1 MDFLF
6 NLISLLANL
15 FSIEDHFKKDND
27 AKTVINNNYNFY
39 VNNSSSNI
47 DPISRNINMSDR
59 SSLLL
64 LFFVLVFTLIVQLLL
79 TKTLNFIYPNLTWLR
94 RFEKGTILLNIILAL
109 LVITILVIRIIHF
122 KKRNFSL
129 RKVFAYNIPFLSTL
143 FFFVSSFAYESSIPS
158 SQISLTVSFLPLF
171 LISPII
177 IIFFFSYCIYNHAV
191 CTYSNL
197 PNQLK
202 KIYKVYFMFCLS
214 PILVLLFVALP
225 SVFQFLLPF

>member
-47 DPISRNINMSDR
+47 DPISRNINISDR
-59 SSLLL
+59 LSLLL

-79 TKTLNFIYPNLTWLR
+79 TKILNLIYPNFTWLQC
-94 RFEKGTILLNIILAL
+94 FGKGAILLNIILAL
-109 LVITILVIRIIHF
+109 LVITIFVIRMIYF
-122 KKRNFSL
+122 KKRNISL
-129 RKVFAYNIPFLSTL
+129 RKVFAYNIPFISTL

-158 SQISLTVSFLPLF
+158 SQISSTVSFLPLF

>member
-122 KKRNFSL
+122 KKKFFLYEKYLHIIFLSLALCSFLYHHSHMNHQFPVVKFPRQYPFCHFSL
-129 RKVFAYNIPFLSTL
+129 YLQS
-143 FFFVSSFAYESSIPS
+143 
-158 SQISLTVSFLPLF
+158 
-171 LISPII
+171 
-177 IIFFFSYCIYNHAV
+177 
-191 CTYSNL
+191 
-197 PNQLK
+197 
-202 KIYKVYFMFCLS
+202 
-214 PILVLLFVALP
+214 LLFSFSRIA
-225 SVFQFLLPF
+225 FIITQFVHIVIYQIN

>member
-47 DPISRNINMSDR
+47 DPISRNINISDR
-59 SSLLL
+59 LSLLL

-79 TKTLNFIYPNLTWLR
+79 TKILNLIYPNFTWLQC
-94 RFEKGTILLNIILAL
+94 FGKGAILLNIILAL
-109 LVITILVIRIIHF
+109 LVITIFVIRMIYF
-122 KKRNFSL
+122 KKRNISI

-158 SQISLTVSFLPLF
+158 SQISSTVSFLPLF

-214 PILVLLFVALP
+214 PILVLLFAALP

>member
-94 RFEKGTILLNIILAL
+94 RFEKGTILLNIIL
-109 LVITILVIRIIHF
+109 
-122 KKRNFSL
+122 
-129 RKVFAYNIPFLSTL
+129 
-143 FFFVSSFAYESSIPS
+143 
-158 SQISLTVSFLPLF
+158 PLF

-214 PILVLLFVALP
+214 PILVLLFAALP

>member
-1 MDFLF
+1 MNKEQQVL
-6 NLISLLANL
+6 LSLLEEVDRLCTKNK
-15 FSIEDHFKKDND
+15 IEYYLAPRLAVH
-27 AKTVINNNYNFY
+27 AVYGEE
-39 VNNSSSNI
+39 
-47 DPISRNINMSDR
+47 INMSDR

-158 SQISLTVSFLPLF
+158 SQISSTVSFLPLF

-177 IIFFFSYCIYNHAV
+177 IIFFFSYYIYNHAV

-202 KIYKVYFMFCLS
+202 KIYKMYFMFCLS
-214 PILVLLFVALP
+214 PILVLLFAALP